1 MVDGIGG
8 EYMEVITN
16 GKTSKVAL
24 CNECNCTFRYSKVDI
39 SNYSGQKEVR
49 CPECG
54 HSIKI

>member
-1 MVDGIGG
+1 
-8 EYMEVITN
+8 MEVITN